1 LLLRRPH
8 SWDWGVS
15 GGRLRA
21 GRHGRG
27 LRFNSFFRETENT
40 QMSMFRNALALAAG
54 LAVLAGPALGAYK
67 TEYKLSVVPG
77 ASSGWGQSAAYF
89 AEQVK
94 ARTEG
99 RVNIKVYYGAQLMAG
114 KQTSEL
120 LLVRS
125 GAIDFA
131 LASTINWSPQV
142 RELNLTA
149 LPFFVANNPDRYKAM
164 DAIEAGKS
172 GAMIV
177 KTIESKGVK
186 FIGWGENGFRELTTS
201 KGPINRPEDMKG
213 MKLRVCGTPIFQ
225 DIFTALGSNP
235 QAINWSEA
243 VTGFQQGIVDGQEN
257 PTNGINIPL
266 KVWTWHKYSTD
277 WHYMID
283 PLFFSANRKI
293 WNGFSEKDKA
303 IIEDCARDAEKYSKA
318 LSRVGLDDGSA
329 LKYLRSIGK
338 VPAVTD
344 PYAEQTKNGMIVT
357 RFTPEQIRVF
367 YEATQ
372 SVRDKWTK
380 NIGSKLVKAAQA
392 DMEAAK

>member
-1 LLLRRPH
+1 
-8 SWDWGVS
+8 
-15 GGRLRA
+15 
-21 GRHGRG
+21 
-27 LRFNSFFRETENT
+27 
-40 QMSMFRNALALAAG
+40 MSMFRNTLAVVASM
-54 LAVLAGPALGAYK
+54 AVLAGPAFGAYK
-67 TEYKLSVVPG
+67 GEYKLSVVPG

-89 AEQVK
+89 ADQVK

-131 LASTINWSPQV
+131 LASTINWSPQIK
-142 RELNLTA
+142 ELNLTA
-149 LPFFVANNPDRYKAM
+149 LPFFIANNPDRYKAM

-201 KGPINRPEDMKG
+201 KGPINKPDDMRG

-283 PLFFSANRKI
+283 PLFFSANRKV
-293 WNGFSEKDKA
+293 WNEFSERDKK
-303 IIEDCARDAEKYSKA
+303 IIEECAKDAEKYSKA

-329 LKYLRSIGK
+329 LKYLESIGK

-344 PYAEQTKNGMIVT
+344 PYAEQAKHGMTVT
-357 RFTPEQIRVF
+357 RFTPEQVKVF
-367 YEATQ
+367 YDATK
-372 SVRDKWTK
+372 SVRAKWTK
-380 NIGSKLVKAAQA
+380 NIGPALVKAAEA
-392 DMEAAK
+392 DMAAAR